1 MTKEDR
7 VKDAYNQGVRDAR
20 DGMLLAIGSR
30 RYKSNPEL
38 LSSYTKGFIS
48 GLKGGSYV

>member
-20 DGMLLAIGSR
+20 NGMLLTEGSR

-38 LSSYTKGFIS
+38 LSAYTKGFLS

>member
-1 MTKEDR
+1 MTKDDR

-20 DGMLLAIGSR
+20 NRMLLAEGSR

-38 LSSYTKGFIS
+38 LSAYTKGFIS
-48 GLKGGSYV
+48 GLRGGSYV